1 MILAKLLA
9 WATVVQPSDE
19 TSNELDV
26 SVCYL
31 CGRYQTYKKSL
42 KLPFASAAA

>member
-1 MILAKLLA
+1 MILAKLSA

-26 SVCYL
+26 SLDYL
-31 CGRYQTYKKSL
+31 
-42 KLPFASAAA
+42 

>member
-9 WATVVQPSDE
+9 CATVVQPSDE

-26 SVCYL
+26 SIYYL
-31 CGRYQTYKKSL
+31 C
-42 KLPFASAAA
+42 

>member
-9 WATVVQPSDE
+9 WATVEHPSDE

-26 SVCYL
+26 SHYYL
-31 CGRYQTYKKSL
+31 CGKPQTYKKSL

>member
-26 SVCYL
+26 SIDYL
-31 CGRYQTYKKSL
+31 CGLHQTYKKSL
-42 KLPFASAAA
+42 KFPLASAAA

>member
-26 SVCYL
+26 SIDNL
-31 CGRYQTYKKSL
+31 CGMQRFTRR
-42 KLPFASAAA
+42 A